1 MPNLFILIKF
11 LMLKKLAMLVQLTV
25 LMLYIC
31 CSASMILPESRRTST
46 PPRHFNN
53 HTSIYLRKVSCPKLQ
68 DPLLQ
73 YYLHGMPSKLGPP
86 SSSAPLNITK
96 SEETLGL
103 TSFPVPQTPSLNEL
117 ESEAALLSKS
127 FEAVPGSSSL
137 WVVRSLTNYLNQ
149 ALTGASQG
157 SSGTLKM
164 IEITYNK
171 STDHSEVSALLVVPG
186 VSKELAKYS
195 GCIIEKM
202 EEGNSISLEELYIKF
217 TALFV
222 FALIC
227 GFFIGKH
234 FAKPRRS
241 ESLQSILE
249 SIQDLKENAHVLN
262 TPEMTKKD
270 ETYENQSASKDKEY
284 KISILDSIDPI
295 PPTPYTMEIL
305 HSVSMSYVN
314 TCNLNESMRRER
326 KSTADTD
333 SMSSSEVNSSD
344 FNSISLTPKSCVIA
358 EMFDGNS
365 LSTQPSPY
373 DCIEDGYN
381 QVQLSSDPFSH
392 ELDPRT
398 LDNDLVEARGDLCV
412 LRHPQFIKDEN
423 EYNVYKNRSMTDSY
437 GTQEYQSDLESD
449 GEPIN
454 VQGKTDSFM
463 DHAWEFEKLNS
474 SRRRYSSYKNISV
487 KINGDSSAALNSLS
501 FVNEIDRLKSILEDG
516 RCQRSY
522 QIQSKLGRGEFGTV
536 YKARHIL
543 DEQIYAIKM
552 IPFNLG
558 ISRNVKEHK
567 LFREVT
573 SMSKLNSKY
582 LLRYYNCWLES
593 HSGISTPSSDE
604 ISSDEESS
612 MSNQSTDSSLDLGEA
627 FFLLKLHIQTE
638 YSPGITLQSWLERP
652 ERVVD
657 RHENLLI
664 FKQLAKGV
672 LHIHK
677 HGFIHRDL
685 KPANIFVE
693 SDLKVKIGDFGL
705 AILHSSEMES
715 EGSEFPIEKSL
726 SSSTHSMNVGTP
738 LYLAPEQK
746 KTSVYGPKV
755 DVYSLGFILLE
766 LSIKVYTGH
775 EKMMIF
781 RNLRKSS
788 KLPEEI
794 ERDFPIEAE
803 LIKYLTQ
810 ADPAKRPD
818 ASQVLSSQL
827 LEKWENS
834 VSSAGSPILI

>member
-1 MPNLFILIKF
+1 
-11 LMLKKLAMLVQLTV
+11 MLKKLAMLIQLTV

-31 CSASMILPESRRTST
+31 CSASMILPESPRTST
-46 PPRHFNN
+46 PPQYFNN

-73 YYLHGMPSKLGPP
+73 YYLHGLPSKLGPP
-86 SSSAPLNITK
+86 SSSAPLNITS
-96 SEETLGL
+96 SEETL
-103 TSFPVPQTPSLNEL
+103 SFPSFPLPQTPNLRKL
-117 ESEAALLSKS
+117 ESEAALLSES
-127 FEAVPGSSSL
+127 LESVPGSSSL
-137 WVVRSLTNYLNQ
+137 SVVRKWPNYLNQ
-149 ALTGASQG
+149 ALSGASQG

-164 IEITYNK
+164 IEIMYNK
-171 STDHSEVSALLVVPG
+171 STDHSEVSALLLVPG

-202 EEGNSISLEELYIKF
+202 EEGNGISLEELYLSF
-217 TALFV
+217 SALFV

-234 FAKPRRS
+234 FAKPRKS

-249 SIQDLKENAHVLN
+249 SIQDLKENAHILN

-270 ETYENQSASKDKEY
+270 ETYENLSALKEREY
-284 KISILDSIDPI
+284 KISISNPLDAI
-295 PPTPYTMEIL
+295 PLTHYNMQIL
-305 HSVSMSYVN
+305 HPVSINHVN
-314 TCNLNESMRRER
+314 TCDRKESVWRER

-333 SMSSSEVNSSD
+333 SLSSCEQNSSD
-344 FNSISLTPKSCVIA
+344 FISLSLTPKSSVTA
-358 EMFDGNS
+358 EIFDANS

-373 DCIEDGYN
+373 DCIEDNYN
-381 QVQLSSDPFSH
+381 QAQLSSDPFSA
-392 ELDPRT
+392 EFDART
-398 LDNDLVEARGDLCV
+398 LNKDFQQASGDSCV
-412 LRHPQFIKDEN
+412 LRQPQLVKDET

-437 GTQEYQSDLESD
+437 ATESEVESD
-449 GEPIN
+449 GELIN
-454 VQGKTDSFM
+454 FQGKTDSFM
-463 DHAWEFEKLNS
+463 DQGWEGEKS
-474 SRRRYSSYKNISV
+474 KPSRRRFSSYKKVSV
-487 KINGDSSAALNSLS
+487 RINGDSSSTLNSLL
-501 FVNEIDRLKSILEDG
+501 FVNEINGLNSILEDG

-522 QIQSKLGRGEFGTV
+522 LIQSKLGRGEFGTV
-536 YKARHIL
+536 YKAMHIL

-552 IPFNLG
+552 IPFNVG
-558 ISRNVKEHK
+558 INRNVKEHK

-604 ISSDEESS
+604 MSSDEESS
-612 MSNQSTDSSLDLGEA
+612 MSNQSMDSSLDLGEA
-627 FFLLKLHIQTE
+627 YFSLKLHIQTE
-638 YSPGITLQSWLERP
+638 YSPGVTLQSWLERP

-657 RHENLLI
+657 RCENLMI

-672 LHIHK
+672 LHIHQ

-693 SDLKVKIGDFGL
+693 NDLKVKIGDFGL

-746 KTSVYGPKV
+746 KTSGYGPKV

-781 RNLRKSS
+781 RDLRKNS
-788 KLPEEI
+788 KLPEI
-794 ERDFPIEAE
+794 LERDFPIEAE

-810 ADPAKRPD
+810 ADPTKRPD

-834 VSSAGSPILI
+834 MSSAGSPILI

>member
-1 MPNLFILIKF
+1 
-11 LMLKKLAMLVQLTV
+11 
-25 LMLYIC
+25 
-31 CSASMILPESRRTST
+31 
-46 PPRHFNN
+46 
-53 HTSIYLRKVSCPKLQ
+53 
-68 DPLLQ
+68 
-73 YYLHGMPSKLGPP
+73 MPSNLSPP

-96 SEETLGL
+96 SEETLSF
-103 TSFPVPQTPSLNEL
+103 TSSPVPQTPNLNEL
-117 ESEAALLSKS
+117 ESEAKPLSES
-127 FEAVPGSSSL
+127 FESVLGSSSL
-137 WVVRSLTNYLNQ
+137 WVVRQLPNYLNT
-149 ALTGASQG
+149 ALSGVSQG

-164 IEITYNK
+164 IEIMYNK
-171 STDHSEVSALLVVPG
+171 STDHSEISTLLLVPG
-186 VSKELAKYS
+186 FSKELAKYS

-202 EEGNSISLEELYIKF
+202 EEGNSISLEELYLKF

-241 ESLQSILE
+241 DSLQSVLE
-249 SIQDLKENAHVLN
+249 SIQDLKENPHILD

-270 ETYENQSASKDKEY
+270 ETYENLSAPKEMEY
-284 KISILDSIDPI
+284 KIIISDALNGT
-295 PPTPYTMEIL
+295 PPTQYTMEIL
-305 HSVSMSYVN
+305 HAVSINHVN
-314 TCNLNESMRRER
+314 TYDLEESMRRER

-333 SMSSSEVNSSD
+333 SLGSCAEHSSD
-344 FNSISLTPKSCVIA
+344 FISISLTPKSSVTA
-358 EMFDGNS
+358 EIFDANS

-373 DCIEDGYN
+373 DCIEDK
-381 QVQLSSDPFSH
+381 LSSALSA
-392 ELDPRT
+392 ELDPCT
-398 LDNDLVEARGDLCV
+398 LDRYLVEAQEDSSV
-412 LRHPQFIKDEN
+412 LRNPEFIKDET

-437 GTQEYQSDLESD
+437 GTQEYESDHESD
-449 GEPIN
+449 GELIN
-454 VQGKTDSFM
+454 FQGKTDSFM
-463 DHAWEFEKLNS
+463 DQGWENP
-474 SRRRYSSYKNISV
+474 SRRKYSSFKNVIV
-487 KINGDSSAALNSLS
+487 KINGDSLATLNSLL
-501 FVNEIDRLKSILEDG
+501 FINEINRLKSILEDG

-536 YKARHIL
+536 YKAMHIL

-552 IPFNLG
+552 IPFNVG
-558 ISRNVKEHK
+558 IHRNVKEHK

-593 HSGISTPSSDE
+593 HSGISSPSSDDM
-604 ISSDEESS
+604 SSDEESS
-612 MSNQSTDSSLDLGEA
+612 MSNQSMDSSLDLGEA
-627 FFLLKLHIQTE
+627 YFSLKLHIQTE
-638 YSPGITLQSWLERP
+638 YSPGVTLQSWLEGP

-657 RHENLLI
+657 RCENLRI

-672 LHIHK
+672 LHIHQ

-693 SDLKVKIGDFGL
+693 NDLKVKIGDFGL

-715 EGSEFPIEKSL
+715 EGSEFTIEKSL

-781 RNLRKSS
+781 RDLRKNS
-788 KLPEEI
+788 KLPEEL

-818 ASQVLSSQL
+818 ASQVLSSEL

-834 VSSAGSPILI
+834 VSNAGSPILI